1 MLATQ
6 ARRQVQNPQPPSLS
20 ANTSQSI
27 STNDPDVMSL
37 SDIGLRNLL
46 HSMSGNHLVPP
57 PVFSSEASE
66 NNEAFSFPD
75 FFNLA
80 DDNLP
85 AVDATLKQDPRQEGS
100 ALIAAALLERLEQVA
115 AINSDD
121 DVEGYEGEEDVS
133 SPSESEREDDNAS
146 TSYDELPELPRKRAR
161 TSDKQAFTAEWYP
174 WSDRITCTLDILMH
188 LPRSVFSQRQLD
200 LFLWLLR
207 VNGMS
212 DVPSVK
218 TMKSLNEALQKMCG
232 IDTLAYDGALGNRYY
247 VNSIAQIIAQEMSN
261 PLIRP
266 KLHFYP
272 EDSGKHLSQAHQ
284 AQRWLNEAPDQLLT
298 PMARINQRDFYIYE
312 PAMLMNGTCC
322 IPIRWFSR
330 KNSLYARCWS
340 MTPVISD
347 DNAHSGWEVI
357 KAEFE
362 IAASQF
368 LKNFVELKIDAG
380 PLYGLPHPSQ
390 LLVVKS
396 ADRQTSTLWTYT
408 NSAEGNRWRNIAGGH
423 RVVSFPIWLY
433 CDDTSGNVSKKW
445 NEHNSFLFTP
455 AGLPRTDS
463 SKEYN
468 IHFLCTSNTA
478 RPLEMLDGIID
489 QLEVAQEHGIWA
501 WDCETKEPIL
511 VLPWVLAML
520 GDNPMQS
527 EFAGHIGLRGKFF
540 CRVCWVKGVDAK
552 DHNHGED
559 GHDRAEDAERRP
571 ESSDRS
577 DTEQSY
583 SESSANE
590 SDMLPKQTGKK
601 PKQSKKFTESF
612 SQMVERVSSFVKAG
626 KPREKSETITQLRS
640 YFIDAQMLGTKT
652 KIKAAHTSSGVKDTF
667 QEHFLDR
674 LFNSY
679 SKKRTTA
686 TRQAALDQEIRNLP
700 EEITSPVWRIKG
712 LDPHQDTPVEILHV
726 VLLGFLKYMWR
737 DLVNQVKNQD
747 ELKELLETR
756 LLSLDVTGLD
766 ISPIAGRTLV
776 QYAGSLTGRD
786 FRVIAQITPFII
798 HDLKISDSCRE
809 AWLALSRLVPL
820 IWQPEIDDIDEY
832 IKNLEHAV
840 DTFLLSVARWTT
852 RWFNKPKFHILI
864 HLALHIRRFGPA
876 MLFATEAFESFNAI
890 IRAKSVHSNRQAPSR
905 DIALA
910 FAQGNRIRHL
920 LSQGL
925 FFLHQDSILPSS
937 LPSGSGTV
945 QTYTSLHSSGKSTIK
960 PSPRLFT
967 ADSTKW
973 KTIGPGPVSLL
984 SSQNTVVHYLGLEQ
998 KKPNKQGGSVS
1009 LSRTG
1014 PHAFK
1019 DTLTGMIL
1027 PTCTAYPENV
1037 RNSGQFRKC
1046 SSVVMSDGLACPV
1059 DSFFIGRNSQG
1070 VCFIGQLV
1078 EVLVAQ
1084 KSAAALDQQA
1094 GSIYGIGSGTPPLT
1108 RTDLA
1113 TKLYMLAS
1121 SYAFEE
1127 EFIRRDNSRIQGNG
1141 DLQEILKD
1149 PQRHLGNLKE
1159 PQKPKPPK
1167 ITLKVLKI
1175 WGVSLNALG
1184 MKYFFL
1190 MKIRLEDKFDVTAE
1204 QRVTIRCTA
1213 QDMIFQKD
1221 RTSFCQLFVEVMA
1234 VLRRDKAALKM
1245 TNIFD
1250 LPGREKR
1257 LQSVVKKVT
1266 SSVRN
1271 AYRQDIRDS
1280 ITGTEVKSLKA
1291 FTFDA
1296 AVKYKR
1302 GGPGEK
1308 ADPVLAIHNAILR
1321 RLAFENKGLLGIEE
1335 PETEDNAE
1343 SEEGPRRKKQRTSGN
1358 GGRIAKVNHFWGRVD
1373 LFFEKEIATR
1383 GADLN
1388 GAGWKSYI
1396 EETVKWD
1403 TTMFRDDDG
1412 SDEGPST
1419 SAQSALLDVQSTPG
1433 FAAAQS
1439 IVPGAQGA
1447 ALFT

>member
-1 MLATQ
+1 
-6 ARRQVQNPQPPSLS
+6 
-20 ANTSQSI
+20 
-27 STNDPDVMSL
+27 
-37 SDIGLRNLL
+37 
-46 HSMSGNHLVPP
+46 
-57 PVFSSEASE
+57 
-66 NNEAFSFPD
+66 
-75 FFNLA
+75 
-80 DDNLP
+80 
-85 AVDATLKQDPRQEGS
+85 
-100 ALIAAALLERLEQVA
+100 
-115 AINSDD
+115 
-121 DVEGYEGEEDVS
+121 
-133 SPSESEREDDNAS
+133 
-146 TSYDELPELPRKRAR
+146 
-161 TSDKQAFTAEWYP
+161 WYP

-540 CRVCWVKGVDAK
+540 CRVCWVK
-552 DHNHGED
+552 
-559 GHDRAEDAERRP
+559 

-998 KKPNKQGGSVS
+998 KKPNKQGGEIC
-1009 LSRTG
+1009 LAHHT
-1014 PHAFK
+1014 HAM
-1019 DTLTGMIL
+1019 LI
-1027 PTCTAYPENV
+1027 
-1037 RNSGQFRKC
+1037 GQFRKC

-1094 GSIYGIGSGTPPLT
+1094 GSILVRMINTSIEAPRYRMPRIHFTNQYTLLNSTDMLCTVNVQHHCEGNNCLPVSSRPAFQERLEKGTVKVIQHQNPQDLILNICQMRNAALVQQFQRRSPPLNAEDVVMQSV
-1108 RTDLA
+1108 RREIDLR
-1113 TKLYMLAS
+1113 K
-1121 SYAFEE
+1121 
-1127 EFIRRDNSRIQGNG
+1127 
-1141 DLQEILKD
+1141 
-1149 PQRHLGNLKE
+1149 
-1159 PQKPKPPK
+1159 
-1167 ITLKVLKI
+1167 
-1175 WGVSLNALG
+1175 NALS
-1184 MKYFFL
+1184 
-1190 MKIRLEDKFDVTAE
+1190 R
-1204 QRVTIRCTA
+1204 
-1213 QDMIFQKD
+1213 
-1221 RTSFCQLFVEVMA
+1221 
-1234 VLRRDKAALKM
+1234 
-1245 TNIFD
+1245 
-1250 LPGREKR
+1250 
-1257 LQSVVKKVT
+1257 
-1266 SSVRN
+1266 
-1271 AYRQDIRDS
+1271 
-1280 ITGTEVKSLKA
+1280 
-1291 FTFDA
+1291 
-1296 AVKYKR
+1296 
-1302 GGPGEK
+1302 
-1308 ADPVLAIHNAILR
+1308 
-1321 RLAFENKGLLGIEE
+1321 
-1335 PETEDNAE
+1335 
-1343 SEEGPRRKKQRTSGN
+1343 
-1358 GGRIAKVNHFWGRVD
+1358 AK
-1373 LFFEKEIATR
+1373 T
-1383 GADLN
+1383 
-1388 GAGWKSYI
+1388 
-1396 EETVKWD
+1396 TV
-1403 TTMFRDDDG
+1403 
-1412 SDEGPST
+1412 ST
-1419 SAQSALLDVQSTPG
+1419 SNRQVSQLQFQVFQAK
-1433 FAAAQS
+1433 
-1439 IVPGAQGA
+1439 
-1447 ALFT
+1447 